1 MMFRNPCQTAAPR
14 GEAELRIYNLKKRSP
29 PQRRSKAVVCVRTPR
44 MYPRSGYFL
53 VFSISLQHL
62 EESQIS
68 GRKRFIALR
77 KDQMEK
83 VAQQEF
89 EQHLETFDE
98 VLLPE
103 NHPYYDRVAKVA
115 ARILNSN
122 TEYEE
127 IKTKKWTISVV
138 DQEDQNA
145 FVLPSGNIFVFTGI
159 S

>member
-1 MMFRNPCQTAAPR
+1 
-14 GEAELRIYNLKKRSP
+14 
-29 PQRRSKAVVCVRTPR
+29 
-44 MYPRSGYFL
+44 
-53 VFSISLQHL
+53 
-62 EESQIS
+62 
-68 GRKRFIALR
+68 
-77 KDQMEK
+77 MEK

-159 S
+159 NLQTILKTYQKSCQSLEMVVYFQ

>member
-1 MMFRNPCQTAAPR
+1 MGPCRNSIVTHCID
-14 GEAELRIYNLKKRSP
+14 L
-29 PQRRSKAVVCVRTPR
+29 
-44 MYPRSGYFL
+44 
-53 VFSISLQHL
+53 ISLQHL

-115 ARILNSN
+115 ARILDSN

-127 IKTKKWTISVV
+127 IRTKKWTISVV
-138 DQEDQNA
+138 DQKDQNA

-159 S
+159 NLYNYFESVSKKSC

>member
-1 MMFRNPCQTAAPR
+1 MSSSQ
-14 GEAELRIYNLKKRSP
+14 I
-29 PQRRSKAVVCVRTPR
+29 
-44 MYPRSGYFL
+44 
-53 VFSISLQHL
+53 FSILLQHL

-159 S
+159 NLYNHFESVP